1 MDLLNRLHS
10 STGALGRRGVLFLGR
25 NCFSQLEMNSRK
37 GVAMKATAI
46 WLGALLV
53 ALGGAS
59 AVSAQ
64 PNYYPAPTPR
74 VAPDACG
81 HGFYVVGPGGMA
93 YGPNY
98 YLWPASEPFNGF
110 RPTAPGGLGGNGPRY
125 PTHPY
130 ARGPRDFFM
139 LD

>member
-1 MDLLNRLHS
+1 
-10 STGALGRRGVLFLGR
+10 
-25 NCFSQLEMNSRK
+25 
-37 GVAMKATAI
+37 MKATAI

-59 AVSAQ
+59 AASAN
-64 PNYYPAPTPR
+64 PYDYPMPTQR
-74 VAPDACG
+74 VGPDACG
-81 HGFYVVGPGGMA
+81 PGFYVGSPSGMV

-98 YLWPASEPFNGF
+98 YLWPAPAPFNGF
-110 RPTAPGGLGGNGPRY
+110 RPPIPGGGGNGRF